1 MKTVLKWLAGGA
13 GAVIAIGHIGILGH
27 LIQKDTLP
35 QIPLPQTDGNSSYT
49 VRATRDGYE
58 ITYTGDDP
66 KVLTEEIETDT
77 SNGVFGVGGRT
88 NTTRVRQF
96 TAEGQPIPGELD
108 EGKLSAEQIA
118 CIEAAG
124 GGRSSG
130 ALVGGSVATGVLV
143 PAVVNI
149 PYVGWLAAGW
159 MTLLGTDMGGTIG
172 AEVATTIK
180 GC

>member
-1 MKTVLKWLAGGA
+1 MFKWFVSSS
-13 GAVIAIGHIGILGH
+13 AVIIGVAHIGVLGH
-27 LIQKDTLP
+27 LIQKDSLP
-35 QIPLPQTDGNSSYT
+35 NITHPQVGERSSYT
-49 VRATRDGYE
+49 VEATRDGYT
-58 ITYTGDDP
+58 IRYRGDDP
-66 KVLTEEIETDT
+66 TVMTEQTHVNRPAGFLGTRT
-77 SNGVFGVGGRT
+77 SSTTTIREYTESGQGGGAAT
-88 NTTRVRQF
+88 
-96 TAEGQPIPGELD
+96 E
-108 EGKLSAEQIA
+108 EGKLSAEQVA

-149 PYVGWLAAGW
+149 PYVGWLVAGW
-159 MTLLGTDMGGTIG
+159 MILLGTEMGGTVG